1 MACRLFGVIRNW
13 IAKYSLQKLYLRLK
27 EYKTFEVKEMEL
39 DEKKYLYLL
48 FILPIVVL
56 FFLYNL
62 YWKRKKQ
69 REFGDL
75 DLVKKLSPESSFFK
89 PILKLGVLLLALTG
103 LILGLV
109 NPKIGTKMETVKR
122 EGIDIV
128 FAIDV
133 SKSMLAE
140 DVAPNRLEKSKQ
152 IVSQII
158 NQLGSDRIG
167 IVAYAGN
174 SFPVLPITTDYSV
187 AKMFLQSMN
196 TDMVSSVGTS
206 LDEAIKLSAT
216 YFDDKKTSKLLI
228 MISDGEDHSEGAEAA
243 AEEANKLGI
252 KIITIGVGTEKGGMI
267 PLKQNGVVQGF
278 KRDSNNEIV
287 ITKLN
292 QESLTAIAKA
302 TKGGYVK
309 GTNTKDVV
317 EYVKNALNNIEK
329 TEFEAT
335 QMADFQSQFQWF
347 LGIAFILL
355 VLDVFLLERKTKWV
369 RKLNLFND
377 KE

>member
-1 MACRLFGVIRNW
+1 
-13 IAKYSLQKLYLRLK
+13 
-27 EYKTFEVKEMEL
+27 MEL

-48 FILPIVVL
+48 FIMPLVVL
-56 FFLYNL
+56 LFLFNL

-75 DLVKKLSPESSFFK
+75 DAIKRLSPERSTFK
-89 PILKLGVLLLALTG
+89 PTFKLLIILLALAG

-128 FAIDV
+128 FAMDI

-140 DVAPNRLEKSKQ
+140 DVAPSRLEKSKQ

-167 IVAYAGN
+167 IVAYAG
-174 SFPVLPITTDYSV
+174 SAFPVLPITTDYSV

-196 TDMVSSVGTS
+196 TEMVSSQGTS

-216 YFDDKKTSKLLI
+216 YFDDKSKTSKLLI
-228 MISDGEDHSEGAEAA
+228 LISDGEDHSEGAQAA
-243 AEEANKLGI
+243 AEEANKQGMR
-252 KIITIGVGTEKGGMI
+252 IITIGIGTEKGGTI
-267 PLKQNGVVQGF
+267 PLKKNGIVESYQ
-278 KRDSNNEIV
+278 RDNNDQIV
-287 ITKLN
+287 MTKLN
-292 QESLTAIAKA
+292 RASLEDIAKA
-302 TKGGYVK
+302 TKGGYVN
-309 GTNTKDVV
+309 GNNTKEVL
-317 EYVKNALNNIEK
+317 EYIKTNLDKIQK
-329 TEFEAT
+329 TEFEST

-347 LGIAFILL
+347 LGIAFGLL
-355 VLDVFLLERKTKWV
+355 FLDFFLLEGKTNWV
-369 RKLNLFND
+369 RKLNLFNEE
-377 KE
+377 K

>member
-1 MACRLFGVIRNW
+1 
-13 IAKYSLQKLYLRLK
+13 
-27 EYKTFEVKEMEL
+27 MEL

-48 FILPIVVL
+48 FILPLLVL
-56 FFLYNL
+56 LFLYNL

-75 DLVKKLSPESSFFK
+75 EMVKKLSPESSVFK
-89 PILKLGVLLLALTG
+89 PVLKLGVLLLALTG
-103 LILGLV
+103 LILALV

-128 FAIDV
+128 FAVDV

-140 DVAPNRLEKSKQ
+140 DVAPNRLDKSKQ

-174 SFPVLPITTDYSV
+174 AFPVLPITTDYSV

-206 LDEAIKLSAT
+206 LNEAIKLSST
-216 YFDDKKTSKLLI
+216 YYDDKKTSKLLI
-228 MISDGEDHSEGAEAA
+228 MISDGEDHSEGAQEA

-252 KIITIGVGTEKGGMI
+252 KIITIGVGTEKGGTI
-267 PLKQNGVVQGF
+267 PLKKNGVVEGF
-278 KRDSNNEIV
+278 KKDNNNEVV

-292 QESLTAIAKA
+292 QESLQTIAKA
-302 TKGGYVK
+302 TKGGYVN
-309 GTNTKDVV
+309 GNNTKEVV
-317 EYVKNALNNIEK
+317 EYIKNALNNIQK

-335 QMADFQSQFQWF
+335 EMADFQSQFQWF
-347 LGIAFILL
+347 LGFAFVFLF
-355 VLDVFLLERKTKWV
+355 LDIFLLERKTSWV
-369 RKLNLFND
+369 NKLNLFNE
-377 KE
+377 KK

>member
-1 MACRLFGVIRNW
+1 
-13 IAKYSLQKLYLRLK
+13 
-27 EYKTFEVKEMEL
+27 MEL

-56 FFLYNL
+56 LFLFNM

-75 DLVKKLSPESSFFK
+75 DLIKKLSPERSVFK
-89 PILKLGVLLLALTG
+89 PVFKLVVLLLAMTG

-128 FAIDV
+128 FAVDV
-133 SKSMLAE
+133 SKSMLSE
-140 DVAPNRLEKSKQ
+140 DVAPNRLDKSKQ

-158 NQLGSDRIG
+158 NQLGNDRIG
-167 IVAYAGN
+167 IVAYAGS

-206 LDEAIKLSAT
+206 FNEAIKLSST

-228 MISDGEDHSEGAEAA
+228 MISDGEDHNEGAEEA
-243 AEEANKLGI
+243 AEEANKLGV
-252 KIITIGVGTEKGGMI
+252 KIITIGVGTEKGGTI
-267 PLKQNGVVQGF
+267 PLKRNGIVEGF
-278 KRDSNNEIV
+278 KRDNNNEVV

-292 QESLTAIAKA
+292 RESLEAIAKA
-302 TKGGYVK
+302 TKGGYVN
-309 GTNTKDVV
+309 GNNTKEVLD
-317 EYVKNALNNIEK
+317 YIKNALDNIQK

-335 QMADFQSQFQWF
+335 EMADFQSQFQWF
-347 LGIAFILL
+347 LGFAFLFL
-355 VLDVFLLERKTKWV
+355 FLDVFLLERKTSWV
-369 RKLNLFND
+369 KKLDLFNEN
-377 KE
+377 K

>member
-1 MACRLFGVIRNW
+1 
-13 IAKYSLQKLYLRLK
+13 
-27 EYKTFEVKEMEL
+27 MEL

-56 FFLYNL
+56 VFLINL
-62 YWKRKKQ
+62 YWKRRKQ

-75 DLVKKLSPESSFFK
+75 ELVKKLSPESSVFK
-89 PILKLGVLLLALTG
+89 PVLKLVLLLLALVG
-103 LILGLV
+103 IIFGLV

-128 FAIDV
+128 FAMDV

-167 IVAYAGN
+167 IVAYAG
-174 SFPVLPITTDYSV
+174 SAFPVLPITTDYSV

-196 TDMVSSVGTS
+196 TEMVSSQGTS
-206 LDEAIKLSAT
+206 LDEAIKLSST
-216 YFDDKKTSKLLI
+216 YFDDKSKTSKLLI
-228 MISDGEDHSEGAEAA
+228 LISDGEDHSEGAESA
-243 AEEANKLGI
+243 AEEANKLGM
-252 KIITIGVGTEKGGMI
+252 KIITIGIGTEKGGTI
-267 PLKQNGVVQGF
+267 PLKRNGIVESFQ
-278 KRDSNNEIV
+278 RDNNNQVV

-292 QESLTAIAKA
+292 QAGLIAIAKA
-302 TKGGYVK
+302 TKGGYVN
-309 GTNTKDVV
+309 GNNTKEVL
-317 EYVKNALNNIEK
+317 EYIKNTLDKIQK

-335 QMADFQSQFQWF
+335 EMADFQSQFQWF
-347 LGIAFILL
+347 LGFAFILL
-355 VLDVFLLERKTKWV
+355 FVDIFLLERKTSWV
-369 RKLNLFND
+369 NKLNLFNEN
-377 KE
+377 K

>member
-1 MACRLFGVIRNW
+1 
-13 IAKYSLQKLYLRLK
+13 
-27 EYKTFEVKEMEL
+27 MEL

-56 FFLYNL
+56 VFLLNL

-75 DLVKKLSPESSFFK
+75 DLVRKLSPESSVFK
-89 PILKLGVLLLALTG
+89 PVLKLVMILLALAG
-103 LILGLV
+103 IIFGLV

-128 FAIDV
+128 FAMDV

-158 NQLGSDRIG
+158 NELGSDRIG
-167 IVAYAGN
+167 IVAYAG
-174 SFPVLPITTDYSV
+174 SAFPVLPITTDYSV
-187 AKMFLQSMN
+187 AKMFLQSMSPGI
-196 TDMVSSVGTS
+196 VSSQGTS
-206 LDEAIKLSAT
+206 LDEAIKLSST
-216 YFDDKKTSKLLI
+216 YFDDKSKTSKLLI
-228 MISDGEDHSEGAEAA
+228 LISDGEDHSEGAQAA
-243 AEEANKLGI
+243 AEEANKLGM
-252 KIITIGVGTEKGGMI
+252 KIITIGVGTEKGGTI
-267 PLKQNGVVQGF
+267 PLKRNGVIESFQ
-278 KRDSNNEIV
+278 RDNQNQVV

-292 QESLTAIAKA
+292 QEGLKTIAKV
-302 TKGGYVK
+302 TNGGYVN
-309 GTNTKDVV
+309 GNNTKEVL

-329 TEFEAT
+329 TEFQST

-347 LGIAFILL
+347 LSFAFA
-355 VLDVFLLERKTKWV
+355 VLFLDIFFLERKTNWV
-369 RKLNLFND
+369 RKMNLFNED
-377 KE
+377 

>member
-1 MACRLFGVIRNW
+1 
-13 IAKYSLQKLYLRLK
+13 
-27 EYKTFEVKEMEL
+27 MEL
-39 DEKKYLYLL
+39 DEKIYLYLF
-48 FILPIVVL
+48 FILPILVL
-56 FFLYNL
+56 VFLINL

-69 REFGDL
+69 LEFGDL
-75 DLVKKLSPESSFFK
+75 DLVKKLSPDSSFFK
-89 PILKLGVLLLALTG
+89 PILKLAILLLVLSA

-128 FAIDV
+128 FAMDV

-140 DVAPNRLEKSKQ
+140 DVAPSRLEKSKQ

-167 IVAYAGN
+167 IVAYAG
-174 SFPVLPITTDYSV
+174 SAFPVLPITTDYSV

-196 TDMVSSVGTS
+196 PEIVSSQGTS
-206 LDEAIKLSAT
+206 LDEAITLSAT
-216 YFDDKKTSKLLI
+216 YFDDKSKTSKLLVL
-228 MISDGEDHSEGAEAA
+228 ISDGEDHSEGAENA
-243 AEEANKLGI
+243 AEEANKLGM
-252 KIITIGVGTEKGGMI
+252 KIITIGVGTEKGGTI
-267 PLKQNGVVQGF
+267 PLKRNGIVESFQ
-278 KRDSNNEIV
+278 RDNNNEVV

-292 QESLTAIAKA
+292 QESLKAIAK
-302 TKGGYVK
+302 TTNGGYVN
-309 GTNTKDVV
+309 GNNTREVL
-317 EYVKNALNNIEK
+317 EYVKNTLDKIQK

-347 LGIAFILL
+347 LGIAFALL
-355 VLDVFLLERKTKWV
+355 FLDIFLFERKTKWV
-369 RKLNLFND
+369 RKLNLFNE

>member
-1 MACRLFGVIRNW
+1 
-13 IAKYSLQKLYLRLK
+13 
-27 EYKTFEVKEMEL
+27 MEL
-39 DEKKYLYLL
+39 DESKYLYLL
-48 FILPIVVL
+48 FLLPIL
-56 FFLYNL
+56 LLLFLYNQ

-75 DLVKKLSPESSFFK
+75 DMVKKLSPEKSVFK
-89 PILKLGVLLLALTG
+89 PILKLIVMLLALSA

-128 FAIDV
+128 FAMDV

-140 DVAPNRLEKSKQ
+140 DVAPSRLEKSKQ

-167 IVAYAGN
+167 IVAYAG
-174 SFPVLPITTDYSV
+174 SAFPVLPITTDYGV

-196 TDMVSSVGTS
+196 TGIVSSQGTS
-206 LDEAIKLSAT
+206 LDEAIKLSST
-216 YFDDKKTSKLLI
+216 YFDDKSKTSKLLI
-228 MISDGEDHSEGAEAA
+228 LISDGEDHSEGAEEA
-243 AEEANKLGI
+243 AEEANKLGM
-252 KIITIGVGTEKGGMI
+252 KIITIGVGTDKGSTI
-267 PLKQNGVVQGF
+267 PLRRNGVVESFQ
-278 KRDSNNEIV
+278 RDNNNEVV

-292 QESLTAIAKA
+292 QESLITIAKA
-302 TKGGYVK
+302 TKGGYVN
-309 GTNTKDVV
+309 GNNTKEVL
-317 EYVKNALNNIEK
+317 EYVKNALNNIQK

-347 LGIAFILL
+347 LGFAFALL
-355 VLDVFLLERKTKWV
+355 FLDIFFLERKTKWV
-369 RKLNLFND
+369 RKLNLFNE

>member
-1 MACRLFGVIRNW
+1 M
-13 IAKYSLQKLYLRLK
+13 
-27 EYKTFEVKEMEL
+27 
-39 DEKKYLYLL
+39 
-48 FILPIVVL
+48 
-56 FFLYNL
+56 
-62 YWKRKKQ
+62 
-69 REFGDL
+69 
-75 DLVKKLSPESSFFK
+75 VKKLSPESSVFK
-89 PILKLGVLLLALTG
+89 PVLKISVLILALLG

-140 DVAPNRLEKSKQ
+140 DVAPNRLDKSKQ

-167 IVAYAGN
+167 IVAYAG
-174 SFPVLPITTDYSV
+174 SAFPVLPITTDYSV

-206 LDEAIKLSAT
+206 FNEAIKLSST

-228 MISDGEDHSEGAEAA
+228 MISDGEDHNEGADEA

-252 KIITIGVGTEKGGMI
+252 KIITIGVGTEKGGTI
-267 PLKQNGVVQGF
+267 PLKRNGIVEGF
-278 KRDSNNEIV
+278 KKDNNNEVV
-287 ITKLN
+287 ITKLVP
-292 QESLTAIAKA
+292 ESLTAIAKA
-302 TKGGYVK
+302 TKGGSVN
-309 GTNTKDVV
+309 GNNTKEVL
-317 EYVKNALNNIEK
+317 EYVKNALNNIQK

-335 QMADFQSQFQWF
+335 EMADFQSQFQWF
-347 LGIAFILL
+347 LGFAFLL
-355 VLDVFLLERKTKWV
+355 LFVDVFLLERKTSWV
-369 RKLNLFND
+369 KKLDLFNEN
-377 KE
+377 K